1 MFWYWHERHE
11 KQNQAR
17 EEEKKELCSQVHM
30 LKEHCASLS
39 QQVCDLTSQ
48 LASTQQ
54 HAHQELHAA
63 HAAAAAQKRG
73 GEQELQ
79 RSKDVS
85 GCS

>member
-11 KQNQAR
+11 KQNVAS
-17 EEEKKELCSQVHM
+17 EEEKKQLCSQLDM

-48 LASTQQ
+48 LA
-54 HAHQELHAA
+54 HEELYAA

-85 GCS
+85 GCY